1 MSTLDWSGAINIVF
15 DLPILSEVEVI
26 TGTEYFEVHPAPET
40 ARVFVSSGDNASYP
54 KANAFD
60 GDTATYW
67 GSSSTTAPQ
76 WIGRNFSAPVQ
87 LTKVSARFDYSSG
100 RPNAY
105 QLQGSSDGVT
115 WYDVAAGN
123 FANASGWQDVAFAA
137 TTYQYWRLYFTSK
150 YSSYYTCSEL
160 MFYGTR
166 NVYDVAGWSVTADEP
181 LYSPAGAL
189 GQVTYTIRKI
199 TKSGDNLTLT
209 LWLDMVDRMR
219 APQGLVVVHYDQLTG
234 GLLGPGNM
242 AVESFDFPFSPS
254 GLTPA
259 PNPGPAEYLTARA
272 GLTVSSFEVTY
283 LYYKSADEYITAT
296 AGMTVVVTKVGELP
310 L

>member
-1 MSTLDWSGAINIVF
+1 V
-15 DLPILSEVEVI
+15 
-26 TGTEYFEVHPAPET
+26 
-40 ARVFVSSGDNASYP
+40 AS
-54 KANAFD
+54 
-60 GDTATYW
+60 
-67 GSSSTTAPQ
+67 
-76 WIGRNFSAPVQ
+76 
-87 LTKVSARFDYSSG
+87 
-100 RPNAY
+100 
-105 QLQGSSDGVT
+105 
-115 WYDVAAGN
+115 GN
-123 FANASGWQDVAFAA
+123 FANASGWQDVTFAA
-137 TTYQYWRLYFTSK
+137 TTYQYWRLYFTSR

-209 LWLDMVDRMR
+209 LWLDMMDRMR

-242 AVESFDFPFSPS
+242 AVVSFDLSFTPDS
-254 GLTPA
+254 LTPA
-259 PNPGPAEYLTARA
+259 PNPGPSEYLTAQA
-272 GLTVSSFEVTY
+272 AVTVSCFDVTY
-283 LYYKSADEYITAT
+283 LYVKAADEYITAT
-296 AGMTVVVTKVGELP
+296 ADIDVTVTKVGELP